1 MDHDEFNEFNDLN
14 NFSNFNNEGKK
25 FIDIYNNLRKI
36 QGMRNI

>member
-36 QGMRNI
+36 

>member
-25 FIDIYNNLRKI
+25 FIDIYIKI
-36 QGMRNI
+36 